1 MVCLRWM
8 RRAYK
13 SPARVFNQKMLSG
26 MNGVFYCLSTP
37 AVVTHFLLP
46 QTGNRGVM
54 KFEWRAATDRDLE
67 FARELTCSNMLR
79 YYIEH
84 DLLWQDEAFDV
95 AWAGRDNRLIMRG
108 ENRVGYVS
116 LSRDAKALYIRELQ
130 IAEGFRRLGA
140 GSWAIDQVFAL
151 AGHERR
157 PALRLTVFE
166 NNPAR
171 ALYERKGLQ
180 VVGTDECFLRM
191 QRDVEGP
198 HR

>member
-1 MVCLRWM
+1 MDASSLQEPGTSIQSENAIGHEWR
-8 RRAYK
+8 
-13 SPARVFNQKMLSG
+13 
-26 MNGVFYCLSTP
+26 
-37 AVVTHFLLP
+37 FLLLEHP
-46 QTGNRGVM
+46 GGCDTLPAPAKTGNRGVM

-108 ENRVGYVS
+108 EHRVGYVS